1 MLSGELAR
9 RSDELLDEY
18 VSYLIPN
25 KETYVGPK
33 VRIVALCFNILQD
46 TSGIAEIKSSTRRIY
61 NESMESTLD
70 VFQEN
75 SEASESQQL
84 QVLDM
89 LAEIGSHVKNH
100 LISATKSA
108 RLSVRSRAID
118 LLVPHLP
125 DNDLFNMDYIF
136 DDRSRETIKTYL
148 LGLMN
153 RDPAR
158 TERLLEK
165 EKNFSEK
172 TERAIAEIFPIF
184 LEGREPEGG
193 LALASSFLTKMQRY
207 AAIRDLLNVVIQRL
221 AKHKQTWELITRCAC
236 EDEDAE
242 IRLTALELL
251 AESNMNKEKTMRF
264 LAIRSK
270 EDELVSV
277 RFATSK
283 LLRKLRG
290 A

>member
-1 MLSGELAR
+1 MTSLPPSYIEL
-9 RSDELLDEY
+9 
-18 VSYLIPN
+18 
-25 KETYVGPK
+25 T
-33 VRIVALCFNILQD
+33 
-46 TSGIAEIKSSTRRIY
+46 
-61 NESMESTLD
+61 
-70 VFQEN
+70 
-75 SEASESQQL
+75 
-84 QVLDM
+84 
-89 LAEIGSHVKNH
+89 

-270 EDELVSV
+270 EVELVSV

-283 LLRKLRG
+283 LLRKL
-290 A
+290 